1 MINISSRTCAFFGSG
16 VMLAASL
23 TICTVARAGG
33 QPCTQVTAAALN
45 IAGLEISGSKL
56 QDAGDG
62 LPMHCIVTGAVNQRT
77 GADGKSY
84 AIRFELRLPA
94 EWNGRFL
101 HQVNGGNDG
110 VVLPALGDKVDGL
123 ASGGTVGLARG
134 FAVLSSDSGHSG
146 ADPAN
151 KPLGL
156 AAGAAFG
163 LDPQARRDY
172 GYGADMTLSPI
183 AKAIIAA
190 HYGKMPDFSYMAGC
204 SNGGRHTMVAAERM
218 PDNYDGFLVG
228 NPGFNLPKA
237 AVQHAWDVQ
246 AFTGADPDIRKSI
259 TKDDAKL
266 ISAKIT
272 EACDALDGVK
282 DGLTSNLEACQKTFD
297 FSSLSCP
304 AGQSEGCLAE
314 SKITALKRS
323 FAGPKNSKGEA
334 LYSDW
339 PVDGG
344 VGTGNWRAWK
354 IESPVAPWNNYPII
368 ATMGAASLGYIF
380 STPPVAVEG
389 TNEKLVESLL
399 KYDFDEDAPKIY
411 AKNAKYSES
420 AMDFMTPP
428 GVDDPKLAGLQK
440 AGHKMIIYHG
450 QADPVFSINDT
461 IHWYD
466 KLNTNAQGH
475 ADRFARLFT
484 LPGGTHCGGGVTLE
498 KFDALS
504 ALVDWV
510 EKGKSPDQITAS
522 VNAANKEI
530 PASWSPNRTR
540 PLCPWPKYARY
551 IAGDPE
557 VAASF
562 GCAAP

>member
-1 MINISSRTCAFFGSG
+1 MVDNFSRALVVSG
-16 VMLAASL
+16 FSLAANL
-23 TICTVARAGG
+23 TVSIIALAGG
-33 QPCTQVTAAALN
+33 QPCTQVNAAALN
-45 IAGLEISGSKL
+45 IAGLEISGSKM
-56 QDAGDG
+56 QEAGDG
-62 LPMHCIVTGAVNQRT
+62 LPMHCIVTGALNQRT
-77 GADGKSY
+77 GTDGKSY
-84 AIRFELRLPA
+84 AIRFEMRLPA

-110 VVLPALGDKVDGL
+110 VVLPALGDKPDGMT
-123 ASGGTVGLARG
+123 SGGMVALARG

-190 HYGKMPDFSYMAGC
+190 HYGKKPDYSYMAGC

-237 AVQHAWDVQ
+237 AIQHAWDVQ
-246 AFTGADPDIRKSI
+246 AFAGADPDIRKSI

-272 EACDALDGVK
+272 EACDALDGVR
-282 DGLTSNLEACQKTFD
+282 DGLTSNLAACQKAFD
-297 FSSLSCP
+297 FSNLSCP
-304 AGQSEGCLAE
+304 AGQTEGCLAE
-314 SKITALKRS
+314 SKIAALKRS
-323 FAGPKNSKGEA
+323 FAGPKNSRGEA

-354 IESPVAPWNNYPII
+354 IESSVAPWNNYPII

-389 TNEKLVESLL
+389 TSEKLVESLL
-399 KYDFDEDAPKIY
+399 RYDFDKDAPKIY
-411 AKNAKYSES
+411 AKDAEYGES

-428 GVDDPKLAGLQK
+428 EVDDPKLAGLQK
-440 AGHKMIIYHG
+440 AGHKMIVYHG

-461 IHWYD
+461 IHWYE
-466 KLNTNAQGH
+466 KLNTNAQGS
-475 ADRFARLFT
+475 ADGFARLFA

-504 ALVDWV
+504 ALTDWV
-510 EKGKSPDQITAS
+510 EKGKAPDQITAS

-530 PASWSPNRTR
+530 PVSWSPNRTR
-540 PLCPWPKYARY
+540 PLCPWPKYAKY
-551 IAGDPE
+551 IGGDAE
-557 VAASF
+557 TAASF
-562 GCAAP
+562 SCAAP